1 MSNGKIDL
9 FGVEPTPAD
18 EKSAGKKA
26 RKKANGYEPPNL
38 GKAIRLPVPD
48 FSDPGRPPV
57 CLEVDFPIAPIN
69 ALSNL
74 EGNAGKPIYQMSKWW
89 ARRRSSVF
97 RSLLI
102 AAATEAPGDPSQA
115 AKRVWD
121 HYYCNHQKA
130 GHFRKLRVL
139 DIFMGGGT
147 TLVEG
152 ARLGFQMAGVDLNPV
167 AWFVT
172 KNELACSDPGQVKA
186 LFEDIEAKVKPLV
199 QPFYTTTCPRGHTGK
214 WLKKVEGRSQEV
226 EWELMP
232 DGFDPLELPPEQR
245 HHYRWEGPEIIYTFW
260 AKHGPCN
267 ARGCHHRTPI
277 FRSPVIAE
285 KKLTAYFIPSVC
297 PSCGHEFNI
306 ELGETRMA
314 PGVERVVLDNEP
326 SFTETSQEFA
336 QLLKDYSKGN
346 KEEKQER
353 INQALE
359 KLDGEAGLC
368 CPKCGSFAGG
378 KIKKVLEN
386 HRGERREWKDQTGKI
401 HCDYDFKVGNVKKKD
416 LGIES
421 RHVYMY
427 LLIHPKWLEGSSGL
441 DDGVELG
448 GYAGADPEMTARWFE
463 GRLEGMRFVEVRGRI
478 RLADEEI
485 AEEDE
490 EEAGESEEGAEEE
503 DAGSAADRKKFGLPR
518 EIVLAD
524 GTRIQTRTGTVPQ
537 DGWFTCSHCG
547 KKQSA
552 SASTA
557 QFRNTQPVSA
567 YALQCHCPQ
576 CDSEGYSYNGRYF
589 KPIEPGDVK
598 RLIMA
603 EREWTDRK
611 ETDLTDYWPRQ
622 EIPIGERTTK
632 RDSIQEWGYT
642 HWWKMFNSRQLLV
655 HTQLMRAITEAPDS
669 QWPLDVREQALGA
682 LQQYLRNQNMF
693 AFWNQAADK
702 MEPMFSNANFHP
714 KQQTIENCVFHKL
727 GRGNW
732 ESSGQKVVD
741 AMAWAQAPW
750 ELTVV
755 KKEGGKSKSEKV
767 EADDPIEIGPTIHCS
782 SSTDLSM
789 LNGTPF
795 DLVITDPPFG
805 NNLFYA
811 DLADF
816 FYVWMRLPLLK
827 WYRGMPER
835 KYFEP
840 ERTPHAVE
848 AVDNTIEHPDD
859 REDYER
865 ERFLTNGI
873 LATVRE
879 LTGNKELGEKDP
891 NPLYRPEPAS
901 DFYQQTLTAC
911 WAEAGRLLKPG
922 GLMAF
927 TFHHSQD
934 DTWLAVLSSLF
945 NAGYMLVAT
954 YPIRSDERKG
964 ERAQFGSQSI
974 EYDIIHVCRKRL
986 EEPKAVSWARMR
998 RWVKDEAA
1006 RLKELLEH
1014 SHGKELP
1021 ESDLLVIL
1029 RGKALE
1035 FYSRHYG
1042 RVFTG
1047 DGQVLGVRD
1056 ALLGINLLLDDLLAG
1071 KDENGKRRPPD
1082 AAEPASRLFLRVFQ
1096 SRRSMARDELHKMLR
1111 GTGVSQGDFEARG
1124 WIRVVGTQVNV
1135 VPIAERFQYF
1145 TAPGRNRKVLKTD
1158 LDQAHFLIG
1167 AATPGSGV
1175 DVSDELNRATFQ
1187 IKRSVDPILDWY
1199 SQTDPDTGIRRAAR
1213 LALDLVSHW
1222 RAKPEKGPAFRQM
1235 TLFEQ
1240 LEAEVE

>member
-1 MSNGKIDL
+1 MSNGKNDL

-18 EKSAGKKA
+18 EKPSGKKA
-26 RKKANGYEPPNL
+26 RKAANGYEPPNL
-38 GKAIRLPVPD
+38 GKAIRLPVAD
-48 FSDPGRPPV
+48 FSDPDRPPV

-130 GHFRKLRVL
+130 GAFRKLRVL

-172 KNELACSDPGQVKA
+172 KNELACSDPAQVKA

-199 QPFYTTTCPRGHTGK
+199 QPFYATTCPRGHTGR
-214 WLKKVEGRSQEV
+214 WVDREIGKVLNIDAAEISPDQRGR
-226 EWELMP
+226 
-232 DGFDPLELPPEQR
+232 
-245 HHYRWEGPEIIYTFW
+245 YRWEGPEIIYTFW

-267 ARGCHHRTPI
+267 ARGCNHRTPI

-285 KKLTAYFIPSVC
+285 KKLTAYFIPSAC

-326 SFTETSQEFA
+326 GFTETSQEFA

-359 KLDGEAGLC
+359 RLDTEAGLL

-378 KIKKVLEN
+378 KVKKVLEN
-386 HRGERREWKDQTGKI
+386 HRGRKLQMGNPVAYE
-401 HCDYDFKVGNVKKKD
+401 FKVGNVKKKD

-427 LLIHPKWLEGSSGL
+427 LLIHPKWLEGASGL

-490 EEAGESEEGAEEE
+490 EEAGENEDGADEE
-503 DAGSAADRKKFGLPR
+503 DTESAADRKKFGLPR

-524 GTRIQTRTGTVPQ
+524 GSRIHTRVGTVPQ
-537 DGWFTCSHCG
+537 QSHFTCQKCG
-547 KKQSA
+547 KKQDILESVKPTKH
-552 SASTA
+552 TA
-557 QFRNTQPVSA
+557 PVAA
-567 YALQCHCPQ
+567 YALQCHCPP
-576 CDSEGYSYNGRYF
+576 CDAEGYSYNGRYF
-589 KPIEPGDVK
+589 KPIDSGDVK

-603 EREWTDRK
+603 EREWADRN
-611 ETDLTDYWPRQ
+611 ETDLNEYWPRQ
-622 EIPIGERTTK
+622 ECWDAYMMRANGGVNVG
-632 RDSIQEWGYT
+632 WGFT
-642 HWWKMFNSRQLLV
+642 HWWKMFNPRQLLV
-655 HTQLMRAITEAPDS
+655 HTQLMRAITEAPDGR
-669 QWPLDVREQALGA
+669 WPLDVREQALGA
-682 LQQYLRNQNMF
+682 FQQYLRNQNMF
-693 AFWNQAADK
+693 AFYHVKRDCLAPAL
-702 MEPMFSNANFHP
+702 SNANYHP
-714 KQQTIENCVFHKL
+714 KQATIEVSAYSDGYGPWKTTSAGIL
-727 GRGNW
+727 GGL
-732 ESSGQKVVD
+732 E
-741 AMAWAQAPW
+741 WAHRTWDSAILPNT
-750 ELTVV
+750 E
-755 KKEGGKSKSEKV
+755 KAKSIRV
-767 EADDPIEIGPTIHCS
+767 YPDDPVRPASVDLFCG

-789 LNGTPF
+789 LNGTPY

-811 DLADF
+811 DLSDF

-848 AVDNTIEHPDD
+848 AVDNTVEHPDD

-865 ERFLTNGI
+865 ERFVTNGI

-879 LTGNKELGEKDP
+879 LTGNWELGEKDP

-911 WAEAGRLLKPG
+911 WAEAGRLLKQG

-927 TFHHSQD
+927 TFHHSAD
-934 DTWLAVLSSLF
+934 APWVDVLEALF
-945 NAGYMLVAT
+945 NAGYLLVAT
-954 YPIRSDERKG
+954 YPIRSDETKG
-964 ERAQFGSQSI
+964 ATGAFGSRKI
-974 EYDIIHVCRKRL
+974 EYDIVHVCRKRL

-1006 RLKELLEH
+1006 QLKELLEH

-1042 RVFTG
+1042 QVFTG

-1096 SRRSMARDELHKMLR
+1096 SRRSMARDELHKTLR

-1124 WIRVVGTQVNV
+1124 WIRVVGTSVNV
-1135 VPIAERFQYF
+1135 IPIEERFQYF

-1199 SQTDPDTGIRRAAR
+1199 AQTDPDTGIQRAAK

>member
-1 MSNGKIDL
+1 MSNGKNDL
-9 FGVEPTPAD
+9 FGMEPALTD
-18 EKSAGKKA
+18 ENST
-26 RKKANGYEPPNL
+26 RKKVRKKTNGYEPPNL

-48 FSDPGRPPV
+48 FSDPDRPPV

-69 ALSNL
+69 ALSTL

-102 AAATEAPGDPSQA
+102 AAATEAPGDTSQA

-152 ARLGFQMAGVDLNPV
+152 ARLGFQMAGIDLNPV

-199 QPFYTTTCPRGHTGK
+199 QPFYTTTCPRGHTGR
-214 WLKKVEGRSQEV
+214 WVDRETGRSVDTDPAEIP
-226 EWELMP
+226 P
-232 DGFDPLELPPEQR
+232 DQR
-245 HHYRWEGPEIIYTFW
+245 GRYRWEGPEIIYTFW

-267 ARGCHHRTPI
+267 VRGCHHRTPI
-277 FRSPVIAE
+277 FRSPIIAE
-285 KKLTAYFIPSVC
+285 KKLTAYFIPSAC

-326 SFTETSQEFA
+326 SFTETNQEFA
-336 QLLKDYSKGN
+336 QLIKNYSKGN
-346 KEEKQER
+346 KEEKQKR
-353 INQALE
+353 IDQALGV
-359 KLDGEAGLC
+359 LDVEAGLR

-378 KIKKVLEN
+378 KIKRVLEE
-386 HRGERREWKDQTGKI
+386 HRGRRLQMGNLVAYE
-401 HCDYDFKVGNVKKKD
+401 FKAGNVKKKD

-421 RHVYMY
+421 HYVYMY
-427 LLIHPKWLEGSSGL
+427 LLIHPKWLEGASGL
-441 DDGVELG
+441 DDGAEFG
-448 GYAGADPEMTARWFE
+448 GYVGADAEMTARWFE
-463 GRLEGMRFVEVRGRI
+463 RRLEGMRFVEVRGRI

-485 AEEDE
+485 PEEDE
-490 EEAGESEEGAEEE
+490 EEAGENEDVAEEE
-503 DAGSAADRKKFGLPR
+503 DAESAADRKKFGLPR
-518 EIVLAD
+518 EIVLVD

-537 DGWFTCSHCG
+537 QSHFTCQKCG
-547 KKQSA
+547 KKQDILESVKPTKH
-552 SASTA
+552 TA
-557 QFRNTQPVSA
+557 PVAA

-576 CDSEGYSYNGRYF
+576 CGVEGYNYNGRYF
-589 KPIEPGDVK
+589 KAIEPGDVK
-598 RLIMA
+598 RLILA
-603 EREWTDRK
+603 EREWADRN
-611 ETDLTDYWPRQ
+611 ETDLNDYWPRS
-622 EIPIGERTTK
+622 ELFPAYMTHKLNGGIPN
-632 RDSIQEWGYT
+632 WGFT
-642 HWWKMFNSRQLLV
+642 HWWKMFNPRQLLV
-655 HTQLMRAITEAPDS
+655 HTQLMRVIADAPED

-693 AFWNQAADK
+693 AFWNLAADK

-741 AMAWAQAPW
+741 ATAWAQAPW
-750 ELTVV
+750 ELVVV
-755 KKEGGKSKSEKV
+755 KKEGGKAKSEKV
-767 EADDPIEIGPTIHCS
+767 EADDPIEIGPSIYCS

-789 LNGTPF
+789 LNGTPY

-835 KYFEP
+835 TYFEP

-848 AVDNTIEHPDD
+848 AVDNTVEHPDD

-865 ERFLTNGI
+865 ERFVTNGI
-873 LATVRE
+873 LSTVRE
-879 LTGNKELGEKDP
+879 LTGNKQLGEKDL
-891 NPLYRPEPAS
+891 NPLYRTEPAS
-901 DFYQQTLTAC
+901 DFYQKTLTAC

-927 TFHHSQD
+927 TFHHSAD
-934 DTWLAVLSSLF
+934 APWVDVLEALF
-945 NAGYMLVAT
+945 NAGYLLVAT
-954 YPIRSDERKG
+954 YPIRSDETKG
-964 ERAQFGSQSI
+964 ATGAFGSRKI
-974 EYDIIHVCRKRL
+974 EYDIVHVCRKRL
-986 EEPKAVSWARMR
+986 EESKAVSWARMR

-1006 RLKELLEH
+1006 QLKELLEH

-1042 RVFTG
+1042 QVYTG

-1056 ALLGINLLLDDLLAG
+1056 ALLGINQLLDDLLAG

-1082 AAEPASRLFLRVFQ
+1082 AAEPTSRLFLRVFQ
-1096 SRRSMARDELHKMLR
+1096 GRRSMARDELHKTLR
-1111 GTGVSQGDFEARG
+1111 GTGVSQGDIEARG
-1124 WIRVVGTQVNV
+1124 WIRVVGTSVNAI
-1135 VPIAERFQYF
+1135 PIEERFQYF

-1199 SQTDPDTGIRRAAR
+1199 AQTDPDTGIQQVAK
-1213 LALDLVSHW
+1213 LALDLVGHW
-1222 RAKPEKGPAFRQM
+1222 RAKPAKGPAFGQL
-1235 TLFEQ
+1235 TLFDQ
-1240 LEAEVE
+1240 LEMETD

>member
-1 MSNGKIDL
+1 M
-9 FGVEPTPAD
+9 P
-18 EKSAGKKA
+18 AGKKA
-26 RKKANGYEPPNL
+26 RKKTNGYEPPNL

-48 FSDPGRPPV
+48 FSDPDRPPV

-102 AAATEAPGDPSQA
+102 AAATEAPGDTSQA

-130 GHFRKLRVL
+130 GAFRKLRVL

-172 KNELACSDPGQVKA
+172 KNELACSDTDQVKA

-199 QPFYTTTCPRGHTGK
+199 QPFYATTCPRGHTGR
-214 WLKKVEGRSQEV
+214 WVDRETGRSVDTDPAEIS
-226 EWELMP
+226 P
-232 DGFDPLELPPEQR
+232 DQR
-245 HHYRWEGPEIIYTFW
+245 GRYLWEGPEIIYTFW

-285 KKLTAYFIPSVC
+285 KKLTAYFIPATC

-314 PGVERVVLDNEP
+314 PGVERAVLDNEP
-326 SFTETSQEFA
+326 SFMETSQEFA
-336 QLLKDYSKGN
+336 QLIKDYSKGN

-353 INQALE
+353 IDQALGM
-359 KLDGEAGLC
+359 LDAEAGLR

-378 KIKKVLEN
+378 KIKRVLEE
-386 HRGERREWKDQTGKI
+386 HRGRRLQMGNLVAYE
-401 HCDYDFKVGNVKKKD
+401 FKVGNVKKKD
-416 LGIES
+416 FGIES

-427 LLIHPKWLEGSSGL
+427 LLIHPKWLEGASGL
-441 DDGVELG
+441 DDGAELG
-448 GYAGADPEMTARWFE
+448 GFADAEPEMTARWFE
-463 GRLEGMRFVEVRGRI
+463 RRLENMRLVEVRGRI

-485 AEEDE
+485 TEEDE
-490 EEAGESEEGAEEE
+490 EDAGENEDATGEE
-503 DAGSAADRKKFGLPR
+503 DAEAAADRKKFGLPR

-524 GTRIQTRTGTVPQ
+524 GTRIQTRTGTVPEQ
-537 DGWFTCSHCG
+537 SHFTCQKCG
-547 KKQSA
+547 KKQDILESVKPTKH
-552 SASTA
+552 TA
-557 QFRNTQPVSA
+557 PVAA
-567 YALQCHCPQ
+567 YALQCHCPE
-576 CDSEGYSYNGRYF
+576 CDAKGYNYNGRYF

-598 RLIMA
+598 RLILA
-603 EREWTDRK
+603 EREWADRN
-611 ETDLTDYWPRQ
+611 ETDLNDYWPRQ
-622 EIPIGERTTK
+622 ECWDAYMMRANGGVNVG
-632 RDSIQEWGYT
+632 WGYT
-642 HWWKMFNSRQLLV
+642 HWWKMFNPRQLLV
-655 HTQLMRAITEAPDS
+655 HTQLMRAITEAPED

-693 AFWNQAADK
+693 AFYHVKRDCLAPAL
-702 MEPMFSNANFHP
+702 SNANYHP
-714 KQQTIENCVFHKL
+714 KQATIEVSAYSAGYGPWKTTSAGIL
-727 GRGNW
+727 GGLEWAHETWDPAMLPGTEKAKSIRVYP
-732 ESSGQKVVD
+732 EDPVRPAAVD
-741 AMAWAQAPW
+741 
-750 ELTVV
+750 LFC
-755 KKEGGKSKSEKV
+755 G
-767 EADDPIEIGPTIHCS
+767 

-789 LNGTPF
+789 LNGTQF

-827 WYRGMPER
+827 WYRCMPER

-848 AVDNTIEHPDD
+848 AVDNTVEHPDD

-865 ERFLTNGI
+865 ERSVTNGI

-901 DFYQQTLTAC
+901 DFYQKTLTAC

-927 TFHHSQD
+927 TFHHSAD
-934 DTWLAVLSSLF
+934 APWVDVLEALF
-945 NAGYMLVAT
+945 NAGYLLVAT
-954 YPIRSDERKG
+954 YPIRSDETKG
-964 ERAQFGSQSI
+964 ATGAFGSRKI

-1006 RLKELLEH
+1006 QFKDLLEH

-1042 RVFTG
+1042 QVYTG
-1047 DGQVLGVRD
+1047 DGQVLGVQD

-1082 AAEPASRLFLRVFQ
+1082 AAEPASRLFLRIFQ
-1096 SRRSMARDELHKMLR
+1096 GRRSMARDELHKTLR
-1111 GTGVSQGDFEARG
+1111 GTGVSQGDIEARG
-1124 WIRVVGTQVNV
+1124 WIRVVGTSVNV
-1135 VPIAERFQYF
+1135 IPIEERFQYF

-1158 LDQAHFLIG
+1158 LDQTYFLIG
-1167 AATPGSGV
+1167 AATPGSSV
-1175 DVSDELNRATFQ
+1175 DVSDELNRATLQ

-1199 SQTDPDTGIRRAAR
+1199 AQTDPDTGIQQAAK

-1222 RAKPEKGPAFRQM
+1222 RAKPTKRIETGQM
-1235 TLFEQ
+1235 SLFEMID
-1240 LEAEVE
+1240 EN

>member
-1 MSNGKIDL
+1 MSNGKIDRS
-9 FGVEPTPAD
+9 GVEPTPAD

-38 GKAIRLPVPD
+38 GKAIRLPVAD

-102 AAATEAPGDPSQA
+102 AAATVAPDDPSQA

-199 QPFYTTTCPRGHTGK
+199 QPFYTTTCPRGHTGR
-214 WLKKVEGRSQEV
+214 WVDRETGKVVNVDPAEISPDQRGR
-226 EWELMP
+226 
-232 DGFDPLELPPEQR
+232 
-245 HHYRWEGPEIIYTFW
+245 YRWEGPEIIYTFW

-267 ARGCHHRTPI
+267 ARGCNHRTPI

-285 KKLTAYFIPSVC
+285 KKLTAYFIPSTC

-346 KEEKQER
+346 KEEKQDR

-359 KLDGEAGLC
+359 KLNAEAGLR
-368 CPKCGSFAGG
+368 CPKCGSFAGE
-378 KIKKVLEN
+378 KLKRVLER
-386 HRGERREWKDQTGKI
+386 HRGKRSERVDQKGKV
-401 HCDYDFKVGNVKKKD
+401 HTTYEFKVGNVKKKD

-427 LLIHPKWLEGSSGL
+427 LLIHPKWLEGASGL

-463 GRLEGMRFVEVRGRI
+463 RRLEGMRLVEVRGRI

-490 EEAGESEEGAEEE
+490 EEAGENEGTAEEGDAE
-503 DAGSAADRKKFGLPR
+503 SAADRKKFGLPH
-518 EIVLAD
+518 EIMLAD
-524 GTRIQTRTGTVPQ
+524 GVRIQTRVGTVPEQ
-537 DGWFTCSHCG
+537 SVFLCKKCG
-547 KKQSA
+547 QRFDIA
-552 SASTA
+552 TA
-557 QFRNTQPVSA
+557 ERAAKHHSPVAA

-576 CDSEGYSYNGRYF
+576 CDAEGYSYNGRYF
-589 KPIEPGDVK
+589 KPVEPGDVK
-598 RLIMA
+598 RLILA
-603 EREWTDRK
+603 EQEWAARN
-611 ETDLTDYWPRQ
+611 EADLQEYWPRSVLPYAWETHVQ
-622 EIPIGERTTK
+622 KGNLTT
-632 RDSIQEWGYT
+632 RGYT
-642 HWWKMFNSRQLLV
+642 HWWKMFNPRQLLV
-655 HTQLMRAITEAPDS
+655 HTQLLRAITEAPDN
-669 QWPLDVREQALGA
+669 QWPLDVREQALGT

-693 AFWNQAADK
+693 CFWDK
-702 MEPMFSNANFHP
+702 DYDKLVPMMSNANFHP
-714 KQQTIENCVFHKL
+714 KALVVENCIFHKR
-727 GRGNW
+727 GRGNF
-732 ESSGQKVVD
+732 ESN
-741 AMAWAQAPW
+741 MAITIDGLSWVIQPW
-750 ELTVV
+750 DSVLLPE
-755 KKEGGKSKSEKV
+755 SEKARSIRV
-767 EADDPIEIGPTIHCS
+767 EPNDPIQPGSTTVFCG

-840 ERTPHAVE
+840 EFTPKAIQ
-848 AVDNTIEHPDD
+848 AIDDGAQHPED

-891 NPLYRPEPAS
+891 NPLYRPEPS
-901 DFYQQTLTAC
+901 SEFYQKTLTAC

-934 DTWLAVLSSLF
+934 DTWVSVLASLF
-945 NAGYMLVAT
+945 DAGYVLVAT

-986 EEPKAVSWARMR
+986 EEPKAVSWAQMR

-1006 RLKELLEH
+1006 RLKDLLEH

-1042 RVFTG
+1042 QVFTG

-1071 KDENGKRRPPD
+1071 KDENGTPRPPD

-1111 GTGVSQGDFEARG
+1111 GTGVSQGDIEARG
-1124 WIRVVGTQVNV
+1124 WIRVVGTQVFV
-1135 VPIAERFQYF
+1135 IPIEERFQYF

-1167 AATPGSGV
+1167 AAMPGSGV
-1175 DVSDELNRATFQ
+1175 NVSDELNRATFQ

-1199 SQTDPDTGIRRAAR
+1199 SQTDPDTGIRQAAK
-1213 LALDLVSHW
+1213 LALSLVSHW

>member
-1 MSNGKIDL
+1 
-9 FGVEPTPAD
+9 
-18 EKSAGKKA
+18 
-26 RKKANGYEPPNL
+26 
-38 GKAIRLPVPD
+38 
-48 FSDPGRPPV
+48 
-57 CLEVDFPIAPIN
+57 
-69 ALSNL
+69 
-74 EGNAGKPIYQMSKWW
+74 
-89 ARRRSSVF
+89 
-97 RSLLI
+97 
-102 AAATEAPGDPSQA
+102 
-115 AKRVWD
+115 
-121 HYYCNHQKA
+121 
-130 GHFRKLRVL
+130 
-139 DIFMGGGT
+139 
-147 TLVEG
+147 
-152 ARLGFQMAGVDLNPV
+152 
-167 AWFVT
+167 
-172 KNELACSDPGQVKA
+172 
-186 LFEDIEAKVKPLV
+186 
-199 QPFYTTTCPRGHTGK
+199 
-214 WLKKVEGRSQEV
+214 
-226 EWELMP
+226 
-232 DGFDPLELPPEQR
+232 
-245 HHYRWEGPEIIYTFW
+245 
-260 AKHGPCN
+260 
-267 ARGCHHRTPI
+267 
-277 FRSPVIAE
+277 
-285 KKLTAYFIPSVC
+285 
-297 PSCGHEFNI
+297 
-306 ELGETRMA
+306 
-314 PGVERVVLDNEP
+314 
-326 SFTETSQEFA
+326 
-336 QLLKDYSKGN
+336 
-346 KEEKQER
+346 
-353 INQALE
+353 
-359 KLDGEAGLC
+359 
-368 CPKCGSFAGG
+368 
-378 KIKKVLEN
+378 
-386 HRGERREWKDQTGKI
+386 
-401 HCDYDFKVGNVKKKD
+401 
-416 LGIES
+416 
-421 RHVYMY
+421 
-427 LLIHPKWLEGSSGL
+427 
-441 DDGVELG
+441 
-448 GYAGADPEMTARWFE
+448 
-463 GRLEGMRFVEVRGRI
+463 
-478 RLADEEI
+478 
-485 AEEDE
+485 
-490 EEAGESEEGAEEE
+490 
-503 DAGSAADRKKFGLPR
+503 
-518 EIVLAD
+518 
-524 GTRIQTRTGTVPQ
+524 
-537 DGWFTCSHCG
+537 
-547 KKQSA
+547 
-552 SASTA
+552 
-557 QFRNTQPVSA
+557 
-567 YALQCHCPQ
+567 
-576 CDSEGYSYNGRYF
+576 
-589 KPIEPGDVK
+589 
-598 RLIMA
+598 
-603 EREWTDRK
+603 
-611 ETDLTDYWPRQ
+611 
-622 EIPIGERTTK
+622 
-632 RDSIQEWGYT
+632 
-642 HWWKMFNSRQLLV
+642 MFNPRQLLV
-655 HTQLMRAITEAPDS
+655 HTQLMRAITEAPED

-816 FYVWMRLPLLK
+816 FFVWMRLPLLK

-848 AVDNTIEHPDD
+848 AVDNTVEHPDD

-879 LTGNKELGEKDP
+879 LTSNKELGEKDP

-911 WAEAGRLLKPG
+911 WAEAGRLLKQG

-927 TFHHSQD
+927 TFHHSAD
-934 DTWLAVLSSLF
+934 APWVDVLEALF
-945 NAGYMLVAT
+945 NAGYLLVAT
-954 YPIRSDERKG
+954 YPIRSDETKG
-964 ERAQFGSQSI
+964 ATGAFGSRKI
-974 EYDIIHVCRKRL
+974 EYDIVHVCRKRL

-1006 RLKELLEH
+1006 QLKELLEH

-1042 RVFTG
+1042 QVFTG

-1096 SRRSMARDELHKMLR
+1096 SRRSMARDELHKTLR
-1111 GTGVSQGDFEARG
+1111 GTGVSQGDIEARG
-1124 WIRVVGTQVNV
+1124 WIRVVGTSVNV
-1135 VPIAERFQYF
+1135 IPIEERFQYF

-1199 SQTDPDTGIRRAAR
+1199 AQTDPDRGIERAAK

>member
-1 MSNGKIDL
+1 MMSNGKIDL

-18 EKSAGKKA
+18 EKSAGKKV

-38 GKAIRLPVPD
+38 GKAIRLPVAD

-172 KNELACSDPGQVKA
+172 KNELACSDPAQVKA

-199 QPFYTTTCPRGHTGK
+199 QPFYTTTCPRGHTGR
-214 WLKKVEGRSQEV
+214 WVDRETGKVVNIDPAEISPDQRGR
-226 EWELMP
+226 
-232 DGFDPLELPPEQR
+232 
-245 HHYRWEGPEIIYTFW
+245 YRWEGPEIIYTFW

-285 KKLTAYFIPSVC
+285 KKLTAYFISSTC

-346 KEEKQER
+346 KEEKQDR

-359 KLDGEAGLC
+359 KLNAEVGLR
-368 CPKCGSFAGG
+368 CPKCGSFAGE
-378 KIKKVLEN
+378 KIKKVLEG
-386 HRGERREWKDQTGKI
+386 HRGRRLQMGSLVAYE
-401 HCDYDFKVGNVKKKD
+401 FKVGNVKKKD

-463 GRLEGMRFVEVRGRI
+463 RRLEGMRLVEVRGRI

-485 AEEDE
+485 PEEDE
-490 EEAGESEEGAEEE
+490 EEAGENEEMAEEE
-503 DAGSAADRKKFGLPR
+503 DAESAADRKKYGLPR

-524 GTRIQTRTGTVPQ
+524 STRIQTRTGTVPQ
-537 DGWFTCSHCG
+537 DGWFTCARCG

-552 SASTA
+552 SSSTA
-557 QFRNTQPVSA
+557 LFKNTQPVAA

-576 CDSEGYSYNGRYF
+576 CDAEGYNYNGRFF
-589 KPIEPGDVK
+589 KPVEPGDVK
-598 RLIMA
+598 RLILA
-603 EREWTDRK
+603 EREWADRK
-611 ETDLTDYWPRQ
+611 ETDLNDYWPR
-622 EIPIGERTTK
+622 EEVPIGERTTK

-642 HWWKMFNSRQLLV
+642 HWWKMFNPRQLLV
-655 HTQLMRAITEAPDS
+655 HTHLLRAITEAPDN
-669 QWPLDVREQALGA
+669 QWPLDVREQALGT

-693 AFWNQAADK
+693 CFWDK
-702 MEPMFSNANFHP
+702 DYDKLVPMMSNANFHP
-714 KQQTIENCVFHKL
+714 KALVVENCIFHKR
-727 GRGNW
+727 GRGNF
-732 ESSGQKVVD
+732 ESN
-741 AMAWAQAPW
+741 MAITIDGLSWVIQPW
-750 ELTVV
+750 DSVLLPE
-755 KKEGGKSKSEKV
+755 SEKARSIRV
-767 EADDPIEIGPTIHCS
+767 EPNDPIQPGSTTVFCG

-789 LNGTPF
+789 LNSTSF

-848 AVDNTIEHPDD
+848 AVDNTVEHPDD

-873 LATVRE
+873 LTKVRE

-911 WAEAGRLLKPG
+911 WAEAGRLLKQG

-934 DTWLAVLSSLF
+934 NTWVGVLAALF
-945 NAGYMLVAT
+945 DAGYVLVAT

-1042 RVFTG
+1042 QVFTG

-1096 SRRSMARDELHKMLR
+1096 SRRSMARDELHKTLR
-1111 GTGVSQGDFEARG
+1111 GTGVSQGDIEARG
-1124 WIRVVGTQVNV
+1124 WIRVVGTSVNV
-1135 VPIAERFQYF
+1135 IPIEERFQYF

-1199 SQTDPDTGIRRAAR
+1199 AQTDPDTGIQRAAK

-1222 RAKPEKGPAFRQM
+1222 RAKPEKGPTFKQM